1 MTSVIEESAPLLWQV
16 STVTPTLQSP
26 QPQLKTAE
34 KGASGVLRKTSYLDR
49 FAITLG

>member
-16 STVTPTLQSP
+16 FTVTPTLQSP
-26 QPQLKTAE
+26 QPQLKTVE
-34 KGASGVLRKTSYLDR
+34 KGASDVLRKTSYLDR